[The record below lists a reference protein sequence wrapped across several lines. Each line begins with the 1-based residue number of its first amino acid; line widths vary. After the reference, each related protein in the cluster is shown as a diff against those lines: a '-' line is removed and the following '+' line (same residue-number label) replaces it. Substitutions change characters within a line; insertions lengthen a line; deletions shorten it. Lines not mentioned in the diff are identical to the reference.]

1 MTVDGVFYIQILLR
15 RQTPLPPKH
24 NHCCNPCQHCGG
36 EVKLAFAAKKTDLAV
51 RIEKKAVAKDRLT
64 IRRARQTRG
73 ACLRATLVACCRGLR
88 TRRASF
94 ATLRFAHAGRSP
106 YV

>member
-1 MTVDGVFYIQILLR
+1 M
-15 RQTPLPPKH
+15 
-24 NHCCNPCQHCGG
+24 
-36 EVKLAFAAKKTDLAV
+36 AAKQNPHFSVKFGVLAVDLAV
-51 RIEKKAVAKDRLT
+51 KLPKKAAVKDSLT

-73 ACLRATLVACCRGLR
+73 ASLRATLVACCRGLR